1 MPDITPNEQQ
11 RKAIEHPPGPLMILA
26 GAGTGKTFTLL
37 HRIRHLISSDQI
49 QPEHVLLLTFT
60 EKATTEARETIHDIL
75 GEKAE
80 SIFVGTFHSFCHS
93 IMRRYGPAE
102 RVDDVLWQESDI
114 LYYLINHFD
123 EMDFIRSRVF
133 SDNPIKAIR
142 ESFIPFF
149 NRVSDELL
157 SPAEL
162 ESKLKD
168 MDNSQ
173 EWFAHNF
180 PGIHD
185 KNTRFDDVAF
195 QLHDLVQ
202 AYSFFQKTKAD
213 NNALD
218 FGDMIL
224 DCFEVLKKSQSVLK
238 QVREEYRHIFI
249 DEYQDNNYA
258 LNKIVNLI
266 AENDPSITVVGDED
280 QCIYSFR
287 GANYYNIADFRNR
300 YESHPNYA
308 EIP

>member
-224 DCFEVLKKSQSVLK
+224 DCFEVLKNNQSVLK
-238 QVREEYRHIFI
+238 QLPHKDINSELEAHFRIIQSCSV
-249 DEYQDNNYA
+249 
-258 LNKIVNLI
+258 KT
-266 AENDPSITVVGDED
+266 NDGERILLAARPESRYPYFYPRDAACASGLSI
-280 QCIYSFR
+280 SFYLR
-287 GANYYNIADFRNR
+287 SFYC
-300 YESHPNYA
+300 
-308 EIP
+308 